1 MDTNTEPTTTT
12 KFPWSSLILSLLLAI
27 PLGLLVGLILT
38 GYQAGVARDAPQIPE
53 PGEQGGR
60 SYPAPGFQINT
71 LEGKTVTL
79 EDYEGQVLFLNFWQT
94 TCLPCVRELPTFEQ
108 YLESQE
114 DDSITVLAV
123 SFDETSAEVNEF
135 LDEIGVESLPIAL
148 DPTSRMRR
156 SYGVEQIP
164 TTFVIDPE
172 GVVQFQWLGEMT
184 FLEMISLADEILY
197 SSS

>member
-1 MDTNTEPTTTT
+1 MNTNTEPTTIT
-12 KFPWSSLILSLLLAI
+12 KFPWTSLILSLLLAI

-53 PGEQGGR
+53 SGEQGGR

-79 EDYEGQVLFLNFWQT
+79 ENYEGQVLFLNFWQT

-108 YLESQE
+108 YLKSQE
-114 DDSITVLAV
+114 DDSIAVLAV